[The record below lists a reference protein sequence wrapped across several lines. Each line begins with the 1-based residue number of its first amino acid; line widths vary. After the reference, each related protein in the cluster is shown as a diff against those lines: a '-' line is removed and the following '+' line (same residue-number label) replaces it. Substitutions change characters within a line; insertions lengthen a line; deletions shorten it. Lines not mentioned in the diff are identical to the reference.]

1 MSLVVSV
8 ASCFDRSMG
17 FEEEKAEKSGDEREG
32 NVKRDDES
40 LRRWKEQLLGAVDV
54 NNVGESAEP
63 EVKIIS
69 LSILSP
75 GRPAIVLPIP
85 EDGKP
90 KGLWFTLKE
99 GSSYSLRFTFQVSNN
114 IVVGFRYT
122 NNVWKTGFKVDSE
135 KLMLGTFSP
144 QPKPYTIDVPE
155 ETTPSGYFARGQ
167 YSAIS
172 KLLEAVR
179 LSKIPIISSL
189 MHFVVSLCR
198 NLRILSMEKTVMFIV
213 CSTLVLLC
221 STSAYAQKGKSPPSP
236 PISMTPTPAP
246 APAPEHVNLTELL
259 SVAGPFHT
267 FLDYLVSTK
276 VIETLQ
282 NQANDTEEG
291 LTLFVPKDKAFSSL
305 KTPSLSNLTA
315 AQLKSLCLFHALP
328 HYYSL
333 ADFKNLSQ
341 ASPIMTFAGG
351 AYTLNFT
358 DNSGSILVGSGWTNT
373 KVSSSVHSTD
383 PVAVYQVDKVLLPEA
398 IFGTDIPPMPA
409 PAPAPEVDSAAPADA
424 PDADSKHAS
433 SESSSTPSSSYRIIS
448 FSTWSFLVLAFSS
461 GMALLL

>member
-1 MSLVVSV
+1 
-8 ASCFDRSMG
+8 
-17 FEEEKAEKSGDEREG
+17 
-32 NVKRDDES
+32 
-40 LRRWKEQLLGAVDV
+40 
-54 NNVGESAEP
+54 
-63 EVKIIS
+63 
-69 LSILSP
+69 
-75 GRPAIVLPIP
+75 
-85 EDGKP
+85 
-90 KGLWFTLKE
+90 
-99 GSSYSLRFTFQVSNN
+99 
-114 IVVGFRYT
+114 
-122 NNVWKTGFKVDSE
+122 
-135 KLMLGTFSP
+135 
-144 QPKPYTIDVPE
+144 
-155 ETTPSGYFARGQ
+155 
-167 YSAIS
+167 
-172 KLLEAVR
+172 
-179 LSKIPIISSL
+179 
-189 MHFVVSLCR
+189 
-198 NLRILSMEKTVMFIV
+198 MEKTMMFIV

-236 PISMTPTPAP
+236 PISLTPTPAP

-448 FSTWSFLVLAFSS
+448 FSTRSFLVLAFSS